1 MQPTVPLYP
10 NFVKTYQFKAKVSEI
25 KAYLLCFGSIGK
37 DFTVDNIKKLRL
49 RDTYMIS
56 LSAIIPLMPV
66 TLRIF
71 RNI

>member
-1 MQPTVPLYP
+1 MQPTVLLYP
-10 NFVKTYQFKAKVSEI
+10 NFVKTYQFKTKVSEI

-37 DFTVDNIKKLRL
+37 DFTVDNIKKLGL
-49 RDTYMIS
+49 RNTYMIS
-56 LSAIIPLMPV
+56 LSAIIPLRPV